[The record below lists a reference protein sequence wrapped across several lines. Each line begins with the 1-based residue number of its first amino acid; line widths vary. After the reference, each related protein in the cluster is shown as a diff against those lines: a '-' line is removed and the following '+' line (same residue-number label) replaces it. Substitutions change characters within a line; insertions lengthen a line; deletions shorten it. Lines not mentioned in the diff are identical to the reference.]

1 MIKDEMAD
9 QVEELLD
16 KVPLYPAPPHGSHE
30 SSFGQTASQ
39 GSCSSNLDAEFINA
53 SSEIYNQHFRQT
65 LNIMRNLHL
74 LTPYNDSFQSLE
86 RVVLPKPTE

>member
-1 MIKDEMAD
+1 MAD

-16 KVPLYPAPPHGSHE
+16 KVPLYPAPPHGSRE

-65 LNIMRNLHL
+65 TYDQSIPKIPPLGNLILVNQSNIRK
-74 LTPYNDSFQSLE
+74 S
-86 RVVLPKPTE
+86 